1 MEHLSD
7 ELLDRYADDA
17 LTAQERAAAEA
28 HLTVCDRCRRELAAV
43 RGLFAAFAAVPT
55 EPLLL
60 DLAPRVV
67 RRIAPQPQ
75 RRYGWLVAGV
85 LAAQA
90 TLALALALWLLP
102 SLAAETL
109 PGLAWSG
116 LDWSAAGL
124 RGWLPP
130 RVPPLAILAPLQW
143 ALVVAGMAIFWLV
156 GNRLALAG
164 AASFRRGEEMG

>member
-7 ELLDRYADDA
+7 ELLDRHADDA
-17 LTAQERAAAEA
+17 LTAQERAVSEA
-28 HLTVCDRCRRELAAV
+28 HLAACDRCRRELATV
-43 RGLFAAFAAVPT
+43 CGLFAAFAAVPT
-55 EPLLL
+55 EPLPL
-60 DLAPRVV
+60 DLAPRVL
-67 RRIAPQPQ
+67 RRIVPQPQ

-102 SLAAETL
+102 SFAADAL
-109 PGLAWSG
+109 SGLAWPG

-143 ALVVAGMAIFWLV
+143 AVVVAGMAVLWLV
-156 GNRLALAG
+156 GNRLVLAG
-164 AASFRRGEEMG
+164 AAARRRGEEVG